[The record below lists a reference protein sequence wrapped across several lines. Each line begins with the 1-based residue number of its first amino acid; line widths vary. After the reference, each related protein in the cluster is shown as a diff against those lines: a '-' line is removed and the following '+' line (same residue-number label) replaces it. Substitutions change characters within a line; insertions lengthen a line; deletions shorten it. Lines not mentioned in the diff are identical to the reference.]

1 MFDLFDISDRPLTL
15 EQATDRLLVK
25 LLQRNPTLQVISG
38 AQPLMLM
45 GGDPALRTVLVG
57 QSGSGSS
64 GSPEI
69 SWVVT
74 RVYYQTLFYIVCVAP
89 QKDFDKLQPT
99 FEQILRSIEL
109 K

>member
-1 MFDLFDISDRPLTL
+1 MTL

-45 GGDPALRTVLVG
+45 GGEPALRTVLIG
-57 QSGSGSS
+57 QSESS
-64 GSPEI
+64 NSPEI

-89 QKDFDKLQPT
+89 QKDFEKRQPA
-99 FEQILRSIEL
+99 FEQILKSIEL